1 MKSRHQVEE
10 EADFKAVKGGEGA
23 GSEWGPGDNLQTPC
37 LLLCVLCRKLLQFY
51 YSWRA
56 LGVKDRGCRQVDCFR
71 FMTGMS
77 QVKLLE
83 SACLLSP
90 LEMVCGEEGEEEREK
105 GEGRIVRGGQRGR
118 SVVVVVVGGC

>member
-1 MKSRHQVEE
+1 MKSRQQVEE

-90 LEMVCGEEGEEEREK
+90 LEMVWGGGGGGGRER
-105 GEGRIVRGGQRGR
+105 EGRIVGGGQRGR